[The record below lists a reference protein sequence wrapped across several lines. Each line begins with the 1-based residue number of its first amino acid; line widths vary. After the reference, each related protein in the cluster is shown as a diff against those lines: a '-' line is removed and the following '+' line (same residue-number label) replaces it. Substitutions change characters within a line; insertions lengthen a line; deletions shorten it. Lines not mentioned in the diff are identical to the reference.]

1 MLLLH
6 QFASVNK
13 SSRDNWKAWIVH
25 SQVFFLSTTQ
35 LCLQIARDIPY
46 SAVQFTVFEMLKKL
60 RSQRLQKEGGQ
71 QAVKSGKH
79 MANDLWMGAVGP
91 LSQSLFDFDKLSL
104 FADLSVQA
112 IRSTLCYWYLFWGT
126 SLRQVAGAVA
136 SSLTNPLDVVKTR
149 VMTQTRGGNV
159 VHGGLRSIAKQIWM
173 EEVKTHSFQTLCV
186 ANCLCN
192 SFCSPC
198 ALCTLC
204 ARLQHFPLDIYHA
217 LWHGKHLH
225 FDMLAGTEGVWS
237 RYSSPSSLQGAAA
250 YCLNL
255 FVVCETWGVQLGL
268 DNLEDYG
275 YMDYIHNPCIIAL
288 ERWNM
293 SQFFLHFNFQI
304 SSMTRL

>member
-1 MLLLH
+1 VSTASQRHSLLSC
-6 QFASVNK
+6 A
-13 SSRDNWKAWIVH
+13 VH
-25 SQVFFLSTTQ
+25 SVWDVEKIAFTKAPEGRRSTS
-35 LCLQIARDIPY
+35 CQIRQTHGQWSLDGC
-46 SAVQFTVFEMLKKL
+46 S
-60 RSQRLQKEGGQ
+60 RS
-71 QAVKSGKH
+71 
-79 MANDLWMGAVGP
+79 
-91 LSQSLFDFDKLSL
+91 SLPKPIWFDKLSL
-104 FADLSVQA
+104 FVDLSVQA

-275 YMDYIHNPCIIAL
+275 YMDYIHYPCIIAW

-293 SQFFLHFNFQI
+293 SQFVLHFNFQN